1 MNLSSLSSINKAFYT
16 NSTHKQN
23 QQKINLQYENDK
35 VDLSIKKKKPFSIKK
50 MLAVECGILAA
61 LGGITACILLT
72 KSGKFNPANFEKH
85 IDFSPAGSIEEAKEF
100 AKKHFHIEKFDLEDD
115 LEVANWV
122 NEGLTNINNAFGGKA
137 HLPKTVS
144 FITKL
149 NAPEKDDSTLACVN
163 MLGEL
168 FVNKK
173 MFDTESITQQLGG
186 VIKLFEEKGVPQGI
200 DAVKLISLREEILPM
215 LKEPSKYSRV
225 EWMKKMQDFEALIS
239 DIVTPMKGL
248 TALWNNPKAKNS
260 LIESG
265 INLNLREIFEK
276 SSDEQKAILDDCL
289 KQLSKKYGYISI
301 QSKDRFM
308 SEFDTLYHEMGH
320 LQNWGNS
327 SFYDLVFGKLSGKQK
342 NIEAFLKDFD
352 KQQTAGKV
360 SWYAQTQPQEFVAE
374 TFAQLCNGKKLD
386 DDVIQMYRKYNGVLV

>member
-1 MNLSSLSSINKAFYT
+1 MDLSSLSSINKAFYT

-50 MLAVECGILAA
+50 MLAVECGILAT
-61 LGGITACILLT
+61 LGGITACILLA

-85 IDFSPAGSIEEAKEF
+85 IDFSPAETIEEAKEF

-215 LKEPSKYSRV
+215 LKEPSKHSRV

-289 KQLSKKYGYISI
+289 KQLSKKYGYVSI